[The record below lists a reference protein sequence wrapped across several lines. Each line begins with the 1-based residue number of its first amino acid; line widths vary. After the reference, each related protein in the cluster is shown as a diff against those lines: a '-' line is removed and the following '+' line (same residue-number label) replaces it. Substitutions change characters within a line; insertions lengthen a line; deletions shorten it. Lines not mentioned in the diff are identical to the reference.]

1 MTWLSDAAVERLR
14 EAAESP
20 DLSGTRYLLLDRIG
34 RGGMGAV
41 FLAEDQTLGRRVAL
55 KVLDVP
61 DDVGDLAARLLR
73 EARILAK
80 LEHPGIVPVHDAGTL
95 PDGRVFYAMK
105 YVEGSPLEK
114 HALSLAATPDRLRI
128 FEKICD
134 AVAFAHSRGV
144 LHRDLKPENIMVGPF
159 GEVLVMDWGVAKILC
174 EPTDGETAPHASPA
188 AACDASPAPD
198 GPARHSS
205 PAPPGTRDGA
215 VIGTPG
221 YMSPEQARGEA
232 ARLDERTDVYALG
245 MILRFL
251 LGAGAMGDEDTIP
264 APLAA
269 VCSKATHADPAGRY
283 RSVAALAADV
293 ARYLDGLPLE
303 AYPDTLFRRT
313 RRIFERHQLVIWL
326 VLAYLITRVLLI
338 FFARH

>member
-1 MTWLSDAAVERLR
+1 MTWLSDAAVQRLR

-20 DLSGTRYLLLDRIG
+20 DLTGTRFRLLHRIG

-61 DDVGDLAARLLR
+61 DEAGDLAARLLR
-73 EARILAK
+73 EARILAN
-80 LEHPGIVPVHDAGTL
+80 LEHPSIVPVHDAGTL

-105 YVEGSPLEK
+105 YVEGSRLEQ
-114 HALSLAATPDRLRI
+114 HARTLHAVPDRLRI
-128 FEKICD
+128 FQKICD

-159 GEVLVMDWGVAKILC
+159 GEVLVMDWGVAKILR
-174 EPTDGETAPHASPA
+174 EPAPGGAVPQSSSA
-188 AACDASPAPD
+188 AAHDAAPA
-198 GPARHSS
+198 SF
-205 PAPPGTRDGA
+205 GTRDGA

-221 YMSPEQARGEA
+221 YMSPEQARGES

-245 MILRFL
+245 MILQFL
-251 LGAGAMGDEDTIP
+251 LGAGTKGDGGATP

-269 VCSKATHADPAGRY
+269 ICSKATHADPAGRY
-283 RSVAALAADV
+283 ASVVALAADV

-303 AYPDTLFRRT
+303 AYPDTLLRRA

-326 VLAYLITRVLLI
+326 VLTYLIIRVLLI
-338 FFARH
+338 FFARR

>member
-14 EAAESP
+14 EAADSP
-20 DLSGTRYLLLDRIG
+20 DLTATRYRLVSRIG

-61 DDVGDLAARLLR
+61 DDAGNLAARLLR
-73 EARILAK
+73 EARILAA

-105 YVEGSPLEK
+105 YVEGSRLDEHARALE
-114 HALSLAATPDRLRI
+114 ATPDRLRI
-128 FEKICD
+128 FQKICD

-159 GEVLVMDWGVAKILC
+159 GEVLVMDWGVAKILREAPGGAAAPDPLLAGASNEATAAN
-174 EPTDGETAPHASPA
+174 EPARRGGPASP
-188 AACDASPAPD
+188 D
-198 GPARHSS
+198 
-205 PAPPGTRDGA
+205 TRDGA

-221 YMSPEQARGEA
+221 YMSPEQARGETA
-232 ARLDERTDVYALG
+232 SLNEWSDVYALG

-251 LGAGAMGDEDTIP
+251 LEGGAAASGDRIA

-283 RSVAALAADV
+283 GSVAALAADV
-293 ARYLDGLPLE
+293 ARYLDGQPLE
-303 AYPDTLFRRT
+303 AYPDTLFRRA

-326 VLAYLITRVLLI
+326 VLTYLVTRVLLI